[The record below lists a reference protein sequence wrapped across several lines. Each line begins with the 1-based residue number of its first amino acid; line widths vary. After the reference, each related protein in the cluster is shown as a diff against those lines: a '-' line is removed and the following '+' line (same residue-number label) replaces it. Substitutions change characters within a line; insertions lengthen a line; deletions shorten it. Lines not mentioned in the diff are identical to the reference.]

1 MPASRGGEEGRCTA
15 NADEPT
21 TASATGGAANASSSA
36 HSLASLGVRVEV
48 SNYSDPN
55 GGRGGPADLP
65 TQGTSVSGAGA
76 AVAEQ
81 DNLDGPSSSPS
92 DLEYL
97 QELLAIQNTEPKS
110 IGFFGTRNMGY
121 LHQQLVEILSY
132 AMVLTGNHIYTS
144 GATGTNAAVIR
155 GALRAERPELLTV
168 VLPQSMSKQPAETQ
182 EQLQK
187 VTQVIEMPQND
198 HLTLLDAS
206 RICNQDIVG
215 RVVQL
220 ICFVFHDSNL
230 LLETCREAKSIRKI
244 VCLFYLD

>member
-1 MPASRGGEEGRCTA
+1 MASAGDGRTSDA
-15 NADEPT
+15 QMEAAAAAQSVLAAMASAAPETERAAQQARADEAAQAYGG
-21 TASATGGAANASSSA
+21 TADDEGG
-36 HSLASLGVRVEV
+36 
-48 SNYSDPN
+48 
-55 GGRGGPADLP
+55 LP
-65 TQGTSVSGAGA
+65 TQGTAVSGRGP
-76 AVAEQ
+76 AVLAEE
-81 DNLDGPSSSPS
+81 DLDGPSSSPS

-132 AMVLTGNHIYTS
+132 ALVLTGNHIYTS

-168 VLPQSMSKQPAETQ
+168 VLPQSSSKQPVESQ
-182 EQLQK
+182 EQLKK
-187 VTQVIEMPQND
+187 VAQVIEMPQND
-198 HLTLLDAS
+198 DLSLLDAS

-215 RVVQL
+215 RVQQL
-220 ICFVFHDSNL
+220 ICFVFHDSKL
-230 LLETCREAKSIRKI
+230 LLETCREARNIRKI